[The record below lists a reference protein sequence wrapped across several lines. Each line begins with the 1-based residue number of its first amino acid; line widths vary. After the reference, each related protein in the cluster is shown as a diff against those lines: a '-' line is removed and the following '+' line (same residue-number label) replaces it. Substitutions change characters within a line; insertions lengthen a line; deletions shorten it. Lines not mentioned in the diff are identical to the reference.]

1 MRTAG
6 AIVLVF
12 ALFAPAAGAEEASAG
27 PTIPPPDFETDY
39 TQPPLSPQ
47 TRDTHTREVAA
58 AVLLVA
64 ALAIATWLL
73 LYRRSRTGI
82 FVLGIFAVGYF
93 GFYKTGC
100 ICPVGSVQNV
110 ALALSDPAYAIPLV
124 AVVAFLAPL
133 FFAMVFG
140 RVFCG
145 SVCALG
151 ALQDVF
157 LFEPLSK
164 RVRVPRWL
172 DRALGLV
179 RWFILGIT
187 VYLVA
192 STGEFHLCRLDP
204 LVGFFRMSG
213 PAWIML
219 TGTGILVLATFVGR
233 PYCRYLCP
241 YSALLSVFARWP
253 TKGVSITPD
262 DCITCTLC
270 EDACPFGAILAP
282 APEYRARRGMTA
294 LAWSA
299 AAAFVLVLGAAGY
312 FVTGRTMGGALLGVF
327 LGLVVGT
334 RLVSLTRSRKRTEYE
349 VNHSSCLS
357 CGRCY
362 KSCPRERKRL
372 GARGLGAPQKVPTG
386 AAGEGGHHDDEA

>member
-6 AIVLVF
+6 AIVLALV
-12 ALFAPAAGAEEASAG
+12 LFASASGAEESPA
-27 PTIPPPDFETDY
+27 IPPPDFETSY

-47 TRDTHTREVAA
+47 TRDTHIREVSA
-58 AVLLVA
+58 AVLLVV
-64 ALAIATWLL
+64 ALAAAMWLL
-73 LYRRSRTGI
+73 LYRRNRTGI
-82 FVLGIFAVGYF
+82 FLLGIFAVGYF
-93 GFYKTGC
+93 GFYKKGC

-110 ALALSDPAYAIPLV
+110 ALALADSAYAIPLV

-133 FFAMVFG
+133 FFAMVYG

-157 LFEPLSK
+157 LFEPLSR
-164 RVRVPRWL
+164 RVKVPRWL
-172 DRALGLV
+172 DRALGLA

-192 STGEFHLCRLDP
+192 TTGQFHLCRLDP
-204 LVGFFRMSG
+204 LVGFYRMSG
-213 PAWIML
+213 PAWIMY
-219 TGTGILVLATFVGR
+219 TGAGILVLGMFVGR

-241 YSALLSVFARWP
+241 YGALLSVFARWP

-262 DCITCTLC
+262 ECVVCTLC
-270 EDACPFGAILAP
+270 EDACPFGAILSP
-282 APEYRARRGMTA
+282 TPEHRARRGMTV

-312 FVTGRTMGGALLGVF
+312 FVTGRTTGGALLGVF
-327 LGLVVGT
+327 LGVVVGNK
-334 RLVSLTRSRKRTEYE
+334 LVSLTRTRERKEYE
-349 VNHSSCLS
+349 VDHSSCLS

-372 GARGLGAPQKVPTG
+372 GT
-386 AAGEGGHHDDEA
+386 AGEGGQRDNEE